1 MPDGYRLG
9 GPPIM
14 GITDSIINT
23 VLDKLE
29 IDRDQIEKAKEIIN
43 MINFTKEDGKDVII
57 VDIGHNI
64 QIKII
69 Q

>member
-1 MPDGYRLG
+1 
-9 GPPIM
+9 M
-14 GITDSIINT
+14 GITDSIINK

>member
-1 MPDGYRLG
+1 
-9 GPPIM
+9 M